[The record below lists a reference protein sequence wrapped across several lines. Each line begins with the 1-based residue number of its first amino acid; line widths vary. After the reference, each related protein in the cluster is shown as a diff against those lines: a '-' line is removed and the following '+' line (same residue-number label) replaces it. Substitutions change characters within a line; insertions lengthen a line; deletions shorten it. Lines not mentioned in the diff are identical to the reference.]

1 MWRTERQEPVRIMN
15 GLEGLEVAQ
24 VPLTFKILMNFQNV
38 LQTSKATTDSPNPQ
52 WKLSSSEHR

>member
-1 MWRTERQEPVRIMN
+1 MRIMN

-52 WKLSSSEHR
+52 WELSSSEHR